1 MATKVIG
8 KSPGILVSF
17 QDFAKQENISLR
29 TVQSWAK
36 QGRIETVRQNGKRLV
51 NSLAPIAEVAK
62 NKDFGKSVNS
72 RVFAPKLLLEKL
84 LVTNEG
90 AKRQSEKAK
99 SCWQFA
105 FLAVAFLLAV
115 ALVVAAGLGSW
126 GYQKIEN
133 QSAVVE
139 TANADMASMRTMLA
153 VFEQTAL
160 ESAGNATR
168 TITELTTTVRRLNN
182 QLAATSR
189 TITKLL
195 NENTRLLKENSELLR
210 QLAELDRQS
219 RPRGVSDTDLE
230 SSSGS
235 G

>member
-1 MATKVIG
+1 MKTKVIG
-8 KSPGILVSF
+8 NSPGILVSL
-17 QDFAKQENISLR
+17 QDFAKQQNISLR
-29 TVQSWAK
+29 TVQSWAR

-51 NSLAPIAEVAK
+51 NSLAPIVEVAK
-62 NKDFGKSVNS
+62 NKNFGKTVNA
-72 RVFAPKLLLEKL
+72 RLLAPSLLLDKL

-99 SCWQFA
+99 SHWQLA

-126 GYQKIEN
+126 AYQKIQN

-139 TANADMASMRTMLA
+139 TTNADIASMRTMLA
-153 VFEQTAL
+153 AFEQTAL
-160 ESAGNATR
+160 QSAGNATT
-168 TITELTTTVRRLNN
+168 TITELTTTVRRLNAH
-182 QLAATSR
+182 LGETSR

-195 NENTRLLKENSELLR
+195 NENTRLLEENSELFR
-210 QLAELDRQS
+210 QLAESNRHS
-219 RPRGVSDTDLE
+219 TPGSAPDTDLD
-230 SSSGS
+230 SSGS